1 MPKPLSL
8 SDRQLHLVQQTIKNV
23 PPRHRE
29 EFMAKLGAMLAPSR
43 VASVGQDPNSAAP
56 VAHLSYLHFRD
67 RKRDDRGT
75 REYVGVPLL
84 PVTSDLKLFPTWC
97 DTGSCRIRSTTAP
110 SGPHGG

>member
-23 PPRHRE
+23 PPRQRE
-29 EFMAKLGAMLAPSR
+29 EFMAKLGAMLAPEPSDAAVPSR

-84 PVTSDLKLFPTWC
+84 PVT
-97 DTGSCRIRSTTAP
+97 
-110 SGPHGG
+110 